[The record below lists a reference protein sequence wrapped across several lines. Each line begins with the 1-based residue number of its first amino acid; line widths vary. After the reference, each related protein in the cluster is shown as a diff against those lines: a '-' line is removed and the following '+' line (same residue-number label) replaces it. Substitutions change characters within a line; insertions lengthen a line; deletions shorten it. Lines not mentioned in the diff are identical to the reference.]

1 MALTFHPQK
10 LTKEKIKEMSDIPS
24 FNRIAL
30 QHYTTNGTDF
40 DLVAQMLSPARHKI
54 GPPVLLLE
62 RTGGNTYTPTRDFV
76 FGQYELTLVQLRKLS
91 NNFTEDV
98 IFNPKQGEINPE
110 TTDYDANGDPLHP
123 SPPAPPPN
131 P

>member
-10 LTKEKIKEMSDIPS
+10 LTTAKMKDMLGNPS

-54 GPPVLLLE
+54 GPPVILLE
-62 RTGGNTYTPTRDFV
+62 RIAGDTYTPTREFV
-76 FGQYELTLVQLRKLS
+76 FGQYEVTLAQMKDWSKQFSVDL
-91 NNFTEDV
+91 
-98 IFNPKQGEINPE
+98 IFNPKKGEINPE
-110 TTDYDANGDPLHP
+110 STDYDANGNLINP